1 MTQKQGN
8 ILENVRMTFYT
19 MTLKQANTLE
29 KARIWS
35 GHVYRMMKPIMQKN
49 KIKINVFKC
58 IIHVHKAVDQCR

>member
-35 GHVYRMMKPIMQKN
+35 EHVYRMMKPIMQKN
-49 KIKINVFKC
+49 KIN
-58 IIHVHKAVDQCR
+58 